1 MRNRNCPLGGQ
12 FLALNGEKDM
22 TYPNDNRPT
31 TNPTNNNWAGWVV
44 AAVCVIAIIVAAVY
58 YSNRDHTA
66 SNTSTSPQTTTGS
79 NTGNTGAPR
88 K

>member
-1 MRNRNCPLGGQ
+1 
-12 FLALNGEKDM
+12 M

-31 TNPTNNNWAGWVV
+31 TNPTANNWTAWIV
-44 AAVCVIAIIVAAVY
+44 AAVCVIAIIVGAVY

-66 SNTSTSPQTTTGS
+66 SNTNASPQTTTGS
-79 NTGNTGAPR
+79 STTNTGAPR